1 MRLVR
6 TLVSLTLLLLS
17 PALLLATAIALA
29 VTDLCFLLFS
39 RKKPAIVRECRH
51 DCATVVIPNWNG
63 RDLLEKYLPSVVDA
77 LANNPENE
85 ILVIDNAS
93 TDGSADFVAERFP
106 QVRLIRSETNLGFGG
121 GSNLGFREA
130 KNDIVVL
137 LNSDMRVEPD
147 FLAPLLAPFRDP
159 LVFAVA
165 CQIFFS
171 DPKKR
176 REETG
181 LTQGWW
187 DAGRIRVS
195 HRIDSEITEAFPCF
209 YAGGGSSAFDRRKF
223 LELGGFEEVLRP
235 FYYED
240 TDLGLMA
247 WKRGWKVL
255 YQPAS
260 VVYHEHRGTI
270 GRKFSPRYVQSILK
284 KNAVLFVWKN
294 IHSWKL
300 LSSHF
305 PFLFLSCLRS
315 LLFGDV
321 PQAFNVAGLLRAVMQ
336 LPALCA
342 ARWKAKQLATVS
354 DSEALRRPLGLYFR
368 DRFEAS
374 GEPPPDRLRILF
386 ASPYPI
392 EPPVHGGAVF
402 MKMTLEELA
411 GLADVHLAGMVD
423 VAEQL
428 PAQESLTDICRSVSM
443 CVRNPE
449 TPRNIGS
456 LLPHAVR
463 EFRDP
468 DFAWL
473 LHRVGLLEKVD
484 VVQLE
489 YTQFAQYRGDYH
501 HIPCFLF
508 EHDIHFESVR
518 SLARNTKNPLRRVH
532 YFYEYLRCFRY
543 ELKMLPKFRR
553 IQTCSAENAG
563 SLTRYLPDIA
573 ARIDTDLRAG
583 IQSARFRFVLDG
595 REPDTLLFVGSF
607 RHEPNADAIRWFV
620 TKVLDR
626 ITAIRPQ
633 AKLVI
638 VGSDPPRSMGFL
650 TRHPSVHFTG
660 HVEDI
665 REPLERYAVF
675 VCPIR
680 SGSGIR
686 VKLLEAFSS
695 GIPCVSTRLGA
706 EGLAH
711 TSGEICEL
719 ADTPEEFASAAVHL
733 LSDRVYAASIAVR
746 ARKKLEAER
755 DGPVITRHLEQV
767 YRREL
772 TAMRP
777 ARPDRDEARREWQ
790 QDGEVR
796 V

>member
-6 TLVSLTLLLLS
+6 TLVSLVLLLVS
-17 PALLLATAIALA
+17 PALLAATAIVLAL
-29 VTDLCFLLFS
+29 TDICFLLFG
-39 RKKPAIVRECRH
+39 RKKAAAARQCRN

-63 RDLLEKYLPSVVDA
+63 RDLLEKYLPSVIEA
-77 LANNPENE
+77 LANHPENE

-93 TDGSADFVAERFP
+93 TDESVNFVSERFP
-106 QVRLIRSETNLGFGG
+106 QVRVIHSETNLGFGG

-147 FLAPLLAPFRDP
+147 FLAPLLEPFHDA

-171 DPKKR
+171 DLKKR

-181 LTQGWW
+181 LTEGWW
-187 DAGRIRVS
+187 NAGRIRVS
-195 HRIDSEITEAFPCF
+195 HRIDNEITDAFPCF

-223 LELGGFEEVLRP
+223 LELGGFEEVLTP

-260 VVYHEHRGTI
+260 IVYHEHRGTI
-270 GRKFSPRYVQSILK
+270 GRKFSPAYVQGILK
-284 KNAVLFVWKN
+284 KNALLFVWKN

-300 LSSHF
+300 LGSHL
-305 PFLFLSCLRS
+305 PFVFLSCLRS
-315 LLFGDV
+315 LLLGDA
-321 PQAFNVAGLLRAVMQ
+321 PQAFNVAGLSRAFLQ
-336 LPALCA
+336 LPGLCA
-342 ARWKAKQLATVS
+342 ARWRAKQLAMVS
-354 DSEALRRPLGLYFR
+354 DREALHRPRGLYFR
-368 DRFEAS
+368 DRFQAAR
-374 GEPPPDRLRILF
+374 EPVPDRLRILF

-411 GLADVHLAGMVD
+411 PLADVHLAGMVD
-423 VAEQL
+423 VPEQL
-428 PAQESLTDICRSVSM
+428 PAQESLTAICHSVSM

-449 TPRNIGS
+449 TPRNIAS
-456 LLPHAVR
+456 LLPHAAR
-463 EFRDP
+463 EFRDS

-473 LHRVGLLEKVD
+473 LHRVGLLEKID
-484 VVQLE
+484 IIQLE
-489 YTQFAQYRGDYH
+489 YTQFAQYRGDYR

-518 SLARNTKNPLRRVH
+518 SLARNTKNPLWRVH
-532 YFYEYLRCFRY
+532 YYYEYLRCFRY
-543 ELKMLPKFRR
+543 ELKTLPKFRR
-553 IQTCSAENAG
+553 IQACSVENAV
-563 SLTRYLPDIA
+563 SLTRYVPELGG
-573 ARIDTDLRAG
+573 RIDTDLRAG

-607 RHEPNADAIRWFV
+607 RHEPNAEAIRWFV

-638 VGSDPPRSMGFL
+638 VGSDPPPPMGFL

-719 ADTPEEFASAAVHL
+719 ADSPEEFASAAVHL

-755 DGPVITRHLEQV
+755 DGPVITRQLEQV

-772 TAMRP
+772 FAMRP
-777 ARPDRDEARREWQ
+777 TGVDNAAAQNELQ
-790 QDGEVR
+790 QGGEVR